1 MDGEHETVC
10 KLNDAATIDSNKLQ
24 RFFDLNGQIGWGTGS
39 LCEIECIG

>member
-24 RFFDLNGQIGWGTGS
+24 RFLFNEQIGWGTGF
-39 LCEIECIG
+39 LYEIECIG